1 MQLETASPEDMGMSS
16 ARLARA
22 MEYAKQVGDQLDAP
36 GGAVLVT
43 RHDRVVGEWYWGSR
57 GAGDDRPFDAE
68 TMIPLCSVTK
78 GLTATALALL
88 IQDGVLWL
96 DEPAH
101 LHIPELEQGGG
112 EFKEGSKA
120 QITVR
125 HLATHSSGLPAGDP
139 DFYGAWRDRQPSEH
153 PYEAYVRHAL
163 MRDLA
168 YAPGTSHIYSDPGV
182 CLLGEVI
189 YRASGQRVPDLM
201 RQRVF
206 EPLGLQRIGWDFD
219 DRLAQD
225 VGLLMQAGWARSRT
239 GTKEARQDGSV
250 WGGLISNARDLATF
264 GRMLLHEGVLEGTR
278 VMAPLTVRMMTSS
291 QMPLPARPR
300 YPHRGL
306 FWWIKAAPDSPE
318 LGHIVP
324 YGTYCH
330 GGAAH
335 SVLVVMPAL
344 DIVAVKLCNRVGNPP
359 GFMYSRD
366 YPVFMDLVA
375 ASVSELWIQ

>member
-1 MQLETASPEDMGMSS
+1 MELHTVRPEAAGMSS
-16 ARLARA
+16 EQLAKARQHAQ
-22 MEYAKQVGDQLDAP
+22 QVGDQLGAP
-36 GGAVLVT
+36 GGAVLVV
-43 RHDRVVGEWYWGSR
+43 RHDQIVGEWYWGTR
-57 GAGDDRPFDAE
+57 GAGDDRPFNLE

-78 GLTATALALL
+78 GLTATALSLL
-88 IQDGVLWL
+88 IQDGTLWL
-96 DEPAH
+96 DEPAY
-101 LHIPELEQGGG
+101 LHIPELNLAGG

-125 HLATHSSGLPAGDP
+125 HLATHSSGMPAGDP
-139 DFYGAWRDRQPSEH
+139 DFYGAWRDRQADEH

-168 YAPGTSHIYSDPGV
+168 YAPGTSHIYSDPAV

-201 RQRVF
+201 RERVF
-206 EPLGLQRIGWDFD
+206 QPLGLERIGWDFD
-219 DRLAQD
+219 DELAED
-225 VGLLMQAGWARSRT
+225 IGLLVQNGWNRSRT
-239 GTKEARQDGSV
+239 GTKEARQDGSL

-264 GRMLLHEGVLEGTR
+264 GLVLLHEGDLDGVRVL
-278 VMAPLTVRMMTSS
+278 APLTVRMMTSC

-318 LGHIVP
+318 LGHIVRS
-324 YGTYCH
+324 GTYCH

-344 DIVAVKLCNRVGNPP
+344 DIVAVKLCNRVGSPP
-359 GFMYSRD
+359 GFIYARD

-375 ASVSELWIQ
+375 ASVDEL

>member
-1 MQLETASPEDMGMSS
+1 MNLQTVNPEDVGMSS
-16 ARLARA
+16 AGLARTQ
-22 MEYAKQVGDQLDAP
+22 EYAQQVGNQLGNT
-36 GGAVLVT
+36 GGAVLVL
-43 RHDRVVGEWYWGSR
+43 RHDKIVGEWYWGTR
-57 GAGDDRPFDAE
+57 GAGDDHPFDAE
-68 TMIPLCSVTK
+68 TMTPLCSVSK
-78 GLTATALALL
+78 GFTATALALL
-88 IQDGVLWL
+88 IQEGVLWL

-101 LHIPELEQGGG
+101 LYIPELKEEGG
-112 EFKEGSKA
+112 EFKEGNKS

-125 HLATHSSGLPAGDP
+125 HLATHSSGFPAGDR
-139 DFYGAWRDRQPSEH
+139 DFYGAWRDRQPGEH
-153 PYEAYVRHAL
+153 PYDAFVRHAL

-168 YAPGTSHIYSDPGV
+168 YVPGTSHIYSDPAV

-206 EPLGLQRIGWDFD
+206 EPLGLRRIGWDFD
-219 DRLAQD
+219 DELARDIGQL
-225 VGLLMQAGWARSRT
+225 VEEGWNRSRH
-239 GTKEARQDGSV
+239 GTKDAREDGSV
-250 WGGLISNARDLATF
+250 WGGLIANARDLATV
-264 GRMLLHEGVLEGTR
+264 GLMLLHEGMLGGVR
-278 VMAPLTVRMMTSS
+278 VMAPLTVRMMTSC

-318 LGHIVP
+318 VGHLIP

-330 GGAAH
+330 GGAGH

-359 GFMYSRD
+359 GFLYDRD

-375 ASVSELWIQ
+375 ASVYEV

>member
-1 MQLETASPEDMGMSS
+1 MELETVSPEIMGMSS
-16 ARLARA
+16 TRLLKAKA
-22 MEYAKQVGDQLDAP
+22 YAKRVSDQLGST
-36 GGAVLVT
+36 GGAALVI
-43 RHDRVVGEWYWGSR
+43 RRDKIVGEWYWGQR
-57 GAGDDRPFDAE
+57 GPSEDDRPFDTE
-68 TMIPLCSVTK
+68 TMVPLMSVTK
-78 GLTATALALL
+78 GFTATALALL

-96 DEPAH
+96 DEPAY
-101 LHIPELEQGGG
+101 LHIPEISEGTG
-112 EFKEGSKA
+112 EFKEGSKM

-125 HLATHSSGLPAGDP
+125 HLATHSSGFPAGDP
-139 DFYGAWRDRQPSEH
+139 DFYSAWRDRQPDEH

-168 YAPGTSHIYSDPGV
+168 YAPGTSHIYSDPAV

-201 RQRVF
+201 REHVF
-206 EPLGLQRIGWDFD
+206 DPLGLRRIGWDFD
-219 DRLAQD
+219 DELTEDIALCVED
-225 VGLLMQAGWARSRT
+225 GWNRSRT
-239 GTKEARQDGSV
+239 GTKEARRDGMV
-250 WGGLISNARDLATF
+250 WGGLIGNARSLATF
-264 GRMLLHEGVLEGTR
+264 GLMLLHEGELGGVR
-278 VMAPLTVRMMTSS
+278 VMAPLTVRMMTSC
-291 QMPLPARPR
+291 QMPLPTRPH

-344 DIVAVKLCNRVGNPP
+344 DIVAVKLCNRVGSPP
-359 GFMYSRD
+359 GFMYERD

-375 ASVSELWIQ
+375 ASVYDL